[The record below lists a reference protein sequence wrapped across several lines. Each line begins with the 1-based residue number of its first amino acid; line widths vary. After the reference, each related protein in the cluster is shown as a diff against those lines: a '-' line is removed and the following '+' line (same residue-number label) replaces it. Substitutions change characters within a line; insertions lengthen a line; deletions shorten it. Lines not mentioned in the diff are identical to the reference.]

1 MKIRDVEQRVEE
13 EKNLKEIK
21 DVCRSIKWQNL
32 SMEEVNEQI
41 LGGSKETWKEQ
52 FERIWKEDIT
62 KEILQPEQLNRNLAL
77 MLSWGYLIN
86 VALAYLFGN

>member
-77 MLSWGYLIN
+77 MLFWGYLIN
-86 VALAYLFGN
+86 VVLAYLFGN